1 MEILTAAKLFPS
13 AVIAGFAAV
22 FQSMGR
28 AAKPS
33 GVTMQR
39 CQSCGEMRMT
49 KFVAFY
55 RNVGMLFRRQT
66 YTIMGNL
73 CESCVHK
80 HFWKFEALDVVFGPW
95 GVISAIMAPIYFLQ
109 NIFSYVVA
117 LYQFERA
124 GTAGEFPQASRFPLL
139 KVLAVVA
146 AAAIILVAV
155 LTITKRQRA
164 AALFASAS
172 AQHETE
178 QVLCGDKLKSV
189 KLFSAPDY
197 QDATATSLECGESV
211 IPLVHQ
217 GDWTKL
223 QTQRGDEGFLPK
235 WYVGLPTS
243 TEPEKAA
250 QCNRPSP
257 MQNVEQFQKLKA
269 SIDGFIDAENI
280 SDKDFRDT
288 TEDLASSAYFLAYLT
303 ADDGGRSKAQVLMGA
318 VNDPK
323 FEEAFSKLSA
333 SEQDEMRT
341 WYSKNLAVMSQ
352 AFDLGYEE
360 GGKFPCNAK

>member
-1 MEILTAAKLFPS
+1 
-13 AVIAGFAAV
+13 
-22 FQSMGR
+22 
-28 AAKPS
+28 
-33 GVTMQR
+33 MQR

-80 HFWKFEALDVVFGPW
+80 QFWKFEALDVVLGPW
-95 GVISAIMAPIYFLQ
+95 GMLSAIVAPIYFLQ

-117 LYQFERA
+117 LYQFEGA
-124 GTAGEFPQASRFPLL
+124 GTAAEFPQAPRFPLL

-146 AAAIILVAV
+146 AAALVLVAV
-155 LTITKRQRA
+155 RTITKRHRVA
-164 AALFASAS
+164 ATFANASAK
-172 AQHETE
+172 HETE
-178 QVLCGDKLKSV
+178 QILCEDKLKSV
-189 KLFSAPDY
+189 KLFSTPDY
-197 QDATATSLECGESV
+197 QEAMATSLGCGESV
-211 IPLVHQ
+211 VPLVHQ

-223 QTQRGDEGFLPK
+223 QTQKGDEGFLPK
-235 WYVGLPTS
+235 WYVGLPS
-243 TEPEKAA
+243 TEPEKIAK
-250 QCNRPSP
+250 CNRPSP
-257 MQNVEQFQKLKA
+257 MQNVAQYQKLKA
-269 SIDGFIDAENI
+269 RIDGFIDAENI

-288 TEDLASSAYFLAYLT
+288 TEDLASGAYFLAYLG
-303 ADDGGRSKAQVLMGA
+303 ADDGGKSKAQVLMEA

-323 FEEAFSKLSA
+323 FGDSVSKLSG

-341 WYSKNLAVMSQ
+341 WYSKNLAVMSK

-360 GGKFPCNAK
+360 GGKLPCNPKSK